1 MYGCG
6 QYWVVCPAPRYVYV
20 APATETNISGY
31 GPLRAYYCCCVHNCA
46 SITSKIS
53 VAYKWVGGINLSPLR
68 DLQVLIDSSTHS
80 LAWHFKLHSQYV
92 VVLIV

>member
-1 MYGCG
+1 M
-6 QYWVVCPAPRYVYV
+6 VVAHEGVTTVV
-20 APATETNISGY
+20 AFIIV
-31 GPLRAYYCCCVHNCA
+31 LL
-46 SITSKIS
+46 ITSKIS

-68 DLQVLIDSSTHS
+68 DLQVLIDSGTHF